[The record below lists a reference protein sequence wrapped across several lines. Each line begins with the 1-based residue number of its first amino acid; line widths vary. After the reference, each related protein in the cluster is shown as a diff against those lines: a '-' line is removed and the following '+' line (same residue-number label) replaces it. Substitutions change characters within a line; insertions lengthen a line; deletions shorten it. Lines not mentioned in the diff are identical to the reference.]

1 MFMRS
6 IRPVAVMG
14 LFDLRRR
21 NLSVLARQSK
31 NFMAA
36 RLNSTGFMNID
47 MSGLRASAPDT
58 GEVPR
63 RSRSDWSEC
72 LPQEMDVH
80 VLPANYFLDTGSCLF
95 AVRIFPYPTLC
106 SHIRIYQ
113 FLKDGRMRS
122 FHIIILK
129 HNHSLTLLS
138 VLLILITLYN
148 AADCSAFHANVISIS
163 HFPDIY
169 ISCAKKDA
177 PTTVKSPAVTI
188 ARLPMAPSTSPISMA
203 LAVPIAWEA
212 VPRASPFA
220 IGWRIFKI
228 L

>member
-1 MFMRS
+1 M
-6 IRPVAVMG
+6 
-14 LFDLRRR
+14 L
-21 NLSVLARQSK
+21 
-31 NFMAA
+31 
-36 RLNSTGFMNID
+36 
-47 MSGLRASAPDT
+47 
-58 GEVPR
+58 
-63 RSRSDWSEC
+63 
-72 LPQEMDVH
+72 
-80 VLPANYFLDTGSCLF
+80 
-95 AVRIFPYPTLC
+95 
-106 SHIRIYQ
+106 HIRIYQ